1 MEVEEAVEGDVATGS
16 AFGLQPQGDVE
27 LLSRQLSSYTAQLYR
42 TAFRVLRSHEEAE
55 DAVQDGLLSAIK
67 NLKSFQ
73 GRSQFST
80 WLTRVVLNAALMRLR
95 SVRARPV
102 TSIDKEIAGER
113 GPLLA
118 AQIADPSADPEETYA
133 REEQL
138 QMVKQSLAQL
148 PASYRTAL
156 WLRDVEGMTTIEA
169 AEALRI
175 SEATLKSR
183 LHRARVAVARRLH
196 RAPRRRSRVSSQLAL
211 GREEVG
217 PTARPNSR
225 TK

>member
-1 MEVEEAVEGDVATGS
+1 MEVEDVVQGGVPTWS
-16 AFGLQPQGDVE
+16 APGLQPQRDHEMLG
-27 LLSRQLSSYTAQLYR
+27 RQLTSYTAQLYR
-42 TAFRVLRSHEEAE
+42 IAFRVLRSHEEAE

-102 TSIDKEIAGER
+102 SSIDKEVAGES
-113 GPLLA
+113 GLPLA
-118 AQIADPSADPEETYA
+118 AQIADPRADPEQMYA

-138 QMVKQSLAQL
+138 QMVKQTLAHL

-169 AEALRI
+169 AEALRV

-183 LHRARVAVARRLH
+183 LHRARVAVARSLH
-196 RAPRRRSRVSSQLAL
+196 RAPRRRNRVS
-211 GREEVG
+211 
-217 PTARPNSR
+217 
-225 TK
+225 